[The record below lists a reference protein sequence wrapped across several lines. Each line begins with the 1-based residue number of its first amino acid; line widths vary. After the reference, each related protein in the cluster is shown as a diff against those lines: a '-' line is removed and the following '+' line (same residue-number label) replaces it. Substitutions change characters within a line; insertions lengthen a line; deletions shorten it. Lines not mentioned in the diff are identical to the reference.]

1 VFQLKLKA
9 DVEVTAKALPG
20 SAEFERAMQ
29 EKVTEG
35 PGREY

>member
-1 VFQLKLKA
+1 MFQLKLKA